1 MDLRFLLIISGIIG
15 SLAILSIIITIDV
28 KLKVKKGIA
37 MLRDLS
43 FDKTPLYSIEHSLAS
58 CPKPVKIYLEH
69 ALALQNKM
77 IHFASLKQIGEFRT
91 SIDGEWSP
99 MRADGH
105 FLATK
110 PGFIW
115 KSRFG
120 SGFIPTKT
128 AWLELLDGKGFGSV
142 KFLGLFTILNPS
154 GYEADISLLSR
165 YLMESIWFPTALL
178 PSNYLS
184 WKAVDDMNA
193 IATLSYGT
201 QHVSAQFTFNENGDI
216 AYITSH
222 DKYRDFKG
230 SFEKEQFTLH
240 CKNYQIFQQIR
251 IPSEV
256 EFVWNLEK
264 QDFSY
269 GKFKITS
276 IKYEF

>member
-1 MDLRFLLIISGIIG
+1 M
-15 SLAILSIIITIDV
+15 
-28 KLKVKKGIA
+28 
-37 MLRDLS
+37 S

-105 FLATK
+105 FLAMK

-142 KFLGLFTILNPS
+142 KFLGLFTILSPS

-178 PSNYLS
+178 PSNYIS
-184 WKAVDDMNA
+184 WKEIDDLNA

-201 QHVSAQFTFNENGDI
+201 QHVSAQFTFNEHGDI

-240 CKNYQIFQQIR
+240 CKNYQIFQHIR

-256 EFVWNLEK
+256 EFIWNLEGK
-264 QDFSY
+264 DFCY

-276 IKYEF
+276 IKYKF